1 VALCRLVV
9 FEFNFVNNLCRI
21 IDEKNII
28 ASCGL
33 RAQEKRLLLSTWSCY
48 IFFLSVVACWFSV
61 AGLYMIVVDVVGL
74 LVVDYRCR
82 LSITFSSVG
91 AHLCTVCCTEMVDTK
106 TDHMCSTIG
115 KKACKIFFKLLN
127 HI

>member
-1 VALCRLVV
+1 MALCRLVV

-82 LSITFSSVG
+82 LSITFSIVG
-91 AHLCTVCCTEMVDTK
+91 AQLCIQYAVQKRWTP
-106 TDHMCSTIG
+106 
-115 KKACKIFFKLLN
+115 KLIIYVRLVEKRLAN
-127 HI
+127 FVRQNV